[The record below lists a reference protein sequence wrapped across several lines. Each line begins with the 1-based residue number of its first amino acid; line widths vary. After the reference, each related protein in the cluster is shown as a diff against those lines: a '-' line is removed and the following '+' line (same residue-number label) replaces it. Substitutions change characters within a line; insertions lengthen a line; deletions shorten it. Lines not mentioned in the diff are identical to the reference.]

1 MAINLDWEKLR
12 GVQKYLLENSN
23 LTPDTE
29 ITFIMILKSGSA
41 KKSQIKFKDFLSL
54 FWAIS
59 DNDDYVIA
67 NVVVQDQEGRILYRH
82 RETTSGN
89 EEIPDGGNAGV
100 VTHWSTLTDAEKETH
115 LNILIAQIN
124 GYER

>member
-1 MAINLDWEKLR
+1 MAINVDWEKLR
-12 GVQKYLLENSN
+12 NVQKYLSENSG
-23 LTPDTE
+23 LTPETE

-59 DNDDYVIA
+59 DNNDYVVA
-67 NVVVQDQEGRILYRH
+67 NIVVQDIEGRILYRH
-82 RETTSGN
+82 REITNGN
-89 EEIPDGGNAGV
+89 EEVPDGGNTNV
-100 VTHWSTLTDAEKETH
+100 VTLWNTLTDDEKDTY
-115 LNILIAQIN
+115 LQILIAQIN